1 MILKMVRGCIADSLT
16 VDGKEEIDSPFDV
29 YL

>member
-16 VDGKEEIDSPFDV
+16 VDGKEEIDFPFDV